1 MGSRPWPFSV
11 TWRHWSRDYSIS
23 HRPFLFG
30 KTPRLATIHY
40 RRDNRRTQ
48 YYSISATV
56 SAGRLKTRP
65 VDDEGVVTLCL
76 LVIASRQTTPRWSTR
91 PVSSTAANESGTSS
105 TTALRPHTSSPRPRL
120 WWYLS
125 AERKI
130 RGSCGGMNTL
140 YCDSKCISLMPAT
153 RAQETVTRNW
163 YKSSCTR
170 NLHVCRSVWYKFFS
184 GTSLLHG
191 RKKEVWPQYSPQ
203 IDATARNRTQLLY
216 SNTGQFLCWN
226 KAATCLTGQLFW
238 CKKLW
243 WTCVKFFVQ
252 VSGASFV
259 CVCRRHNCSDEV
271 VWPDFYHIW

>member
-1 MGSRPWPFSV
+1 M
-11 TWRHWSRDYSIS
+11 
-23 HRPFLFG
+23 PFLFG

-40 RRDNRRTQ
+40 RRDDRRTQ

-56 SAGRLKTRP
+56 SAGRLKTRR
-65 VDDEGVVTLCL
+65 VDDEGDVTLCL

-125 AERKI
+125 AEHKI

-140 YCDSKCISLMPAT
+140 YCDSRCISLMPAT

-170 NLHVCRSVWYKFFS
+170 NLHVCRSVWYKFFLAQVYC
-184 GTSLLHG
+184 TVE
-191 RKKEVWPQYSPQ
+191 KKEFGPNLHHRSTPLHAIEHSCSIQTQDSFCAGIKLQRAWLGSCFG
-203 IDATARNRTQLLY
+203 ARNCDELA
-216 SNTGQFLCWN
+216 SNFSCKFL
-226 KAATCLTGQLFW
+226 
-238 CKKLW
+238 
-243 WTCVKFFVQ
+243 VQ
-252 VSGASFV
+252 VSCACVAGITVLTRSFGQISTTYDKEWLNEFDRNGRT
-259 CVCRRHNCSDEV
+259 RR
-271 VWPDFYHIW
+271 PLAP